1 MVPLYGQ
8 TPTAAKRNRQYRQF
22 ISVRWHSCPNKTLCE
37 CRQTKK
43 SLHVSRKVWFCF
55 SWRVAKGINRRKGC
69 GGKKKH
75 LNQTNSFSL
84 KSWQPWE
91 TGLVRH
97 RFKCTLQVTGLPAW
111 RYTLGSPAHPSQ
123 KHTHR
128 SNAQPP
134 NQHTKSEKLKWKTE
148 EKPEEPRRKWD
159 VSKMKVTGIG
169 WKWKYVV
176 MQPAHKQFGSM
187 SGEFKGNSD
196 KSGAE

>member
-1 MVPLYGQ
+1 MVLFLMKSSKGDQ
-8 TPTAAKRNRQYRQF
+8 QKER
-22 ISVRWHSCPNKTLCE
+22 VRW
-37 CRQTKK
+37 
-43 SLHVSRKVWFCF
+43 
-55 SWRVAKGINRRKGC
+55 
-69 GGKKKH
+69 KKKH
-75 LNQTNSFSL
+75 ISIKQTVSL
-84 KSWQPWE
+84 WRAASREKRGLCVKGSNAPYRWQACLPDAIPLAPPLTPAKS
-91 TGLVRH
+91 T
-97 RFKCTLQVTGLPAW
+97 
-111 RYTLGSPAHPSQ
+111 
-123 KHTHR
+123 HTHR